1 MKLLLIKKFLTRLSE
16 YLITFGA
23 FGLFVVALLDST
35 FVPLP
40 SSADALM
47 LVLSTAHPRWM
58 LLYAFMAT
66 AGSALGCWIL
76 YHLSRRAGSRALNR
90 FSEAKQKRVKE
101 LIDRYDMLAVLV
113 ATLLPP
119 PFPFKLFVV
128 SAGVFRF
135 SIARF
140 MIAIVV
146 GRSFRFLLEGYF
158 AIRFGADAKV
168 ILAKYYPWI
177 GLGLV
182 VAIALFV
189 AIRKLLRRKV
199 QEVSEEIHDSLADP
213 ISEQRLEPGN

>member
-1 MKLLLIKKFLTRLSE
+1 MKSFLHPIKWLKQLSE

-23 FGLFVVALLDST
+23 FGLFAVALLDST

-47 LVLSTAHPRWM
+47 LLLSTTYPSWM

-76 YHLSRRAGSRALNR
+76 YLISRRAGARALNR
-90 FSEAKQKRVKE
+90 FSEAKQRRVKH
-101 LIDRYDMLAVLV
+101 LIERYDMMAVLV

-128 SAGVFRF
+128 TAGVFRF
-135 SIARF
+135 SLTRF
-140 MIAIVV
+140 MLAIVV
-146 GRSFRFLLEGYF
+146 GRGFRFLLEGYF
-158 AIRFGADAKV
+158 AVRYGPQAKE

-189 AIRKLLRRKV
+189 FVKRWIRRG
-199 QEVSEEIHDSLADP
+199 ADTV
-213 ISEQRLEPGN
+213 EQTLNAGN

>member
-1 MKLLLIKKFLTRLSE
+1 MTKWLTRLSE

-23 FGLFVVALLDST
+23 FGLFAVALLDST

-47 LVLSTAHPRWM
+47 LLLSATNPSWM

-66 AGSALGCWIL
+66 AGSAIGCWIL
-76 YHLSRRAGSRALNR
+76 YVISRRAGARALNR
-90 FSEAKQKRVKE
+90 FSEAKQQRVKN
-101 LIDRYDMLAVLV
+101 LIERYDMWAVLA

-128 SAGVFRF
+128 TAGVFRF
-135 SIARF
+135 SLLRF
-140 MIAIVV
+140 MLAIIA
-146 GRSFRFLLEGYF
+146 GRAFRFVLEGYF
-158 AIRFGADAKV
+158 AVRYGMQAKE

-182 VAIALFV
+182 TAIVLFV
-189 AIRKLLRRKV
+189 FVKRWIKR
-199 QEVSEEIHDSLADP
+199 SADRV
-213 ISEQRLEPGN
+213 EQTLEAGN